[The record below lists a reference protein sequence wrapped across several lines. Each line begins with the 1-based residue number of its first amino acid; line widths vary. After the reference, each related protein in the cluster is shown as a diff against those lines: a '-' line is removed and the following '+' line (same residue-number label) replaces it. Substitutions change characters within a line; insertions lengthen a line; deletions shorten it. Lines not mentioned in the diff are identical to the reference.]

1 MLLGKKP
8 DATTLAKVLA
18 VLEELPLVEETHYK
32 TVYRLRLNQYRGRD
46 SGLTAMYHTRWGLR
60 CTIRD
65 GGVPSCIYGLIADLI
80 SSRAGTSRRAKMPTA
95 ALLCAPSCISS
106 SFI

>member
-46 SGLTAMYHTRWGLR
+46 SGLTAMYHTRWG
-60 CTIRD
+60 CTILYLRPD
-65 GGVPSCIYGLIADLI
+65 
-80 SSRAGTSRRAKMPTA
+80 R
-95 ALLCAPSCISS
+95 
-106 SFI
+106 